1 MKKYLNSV
9 EEVVKAL
16 KEGKKIYDIEC
27 ECYYYMEDNIIY
39 GYYLKLKNIIMNDS
53 IVFNNLKENPKFYT
67 EEPEPLKFEVNR
79 AYKTRNGDKVFLDSK
94 SQIDGKNILL
104 FVGMKQSA
112 YYFATDIKGKYINA
126 IEHPHDIINYWEE
139 EK

>member
-9 EEVVKAL
+9 EEVLKAL
-16 KEGKKIYDIEC
+16 KEGKEVESD
-27 ECYYYMEDNIIY
+27 
-39 GYYLKLKNIIMNDS
+39 NDS
-53 IVFNNLKENPKFYT
+53 CFELVDGWIVETRGNGTKIINSAMFFEDDGYKVYT

>member
-16 KEGKKIYDIEC
+16 KEKRKVIKETESGFIDTYEIINGFIC
-27 ECYYYMEDNIIY
+27 CNGNINVQI
-39 GYYLKLKNIIMNDS
+39 GFQSNRI
-53 IVFNNLKENPKFYT
+53 YT

-79 AYKTRNGDKVFLDSK
+79 AYKNREGKKVFLFKLAENQDYKYYFIGAYGLNFMTYS
-94 SQIDGKNILL
+94 DGKNGSPFETHYNDI
-104 FVGMKQSA
+104 VG
-112 YYFATDIKGKYINA
+112 
-126 IEHPHDIINYWEE
+126 YWDE

>member
-16 KEGKKIYDIEC
+16 NEGIKIYPT
-27 ECYYYMEDNIIY
+27 
-39 GYYLKLKNIIMNDS
+39 GYEEQGYFIQKVDG
-53 IVFNNLKENPKFYT
+53 IVCGFNEGGQRLINVELTFSKDFFYT

-79 AYKTRNGDKVFLDSK
+79 AYKTRNGEKVFLFKIK
-94 SQIDGKNILL
+94 SDDMPFLFIGEHGSSFWSYQNGKCVRDIGEEENDNDI
-104 FVGMKQSA
+104 VG
-112 YYFATDIKGKYINA
+112 
-126 IEHPHDIINYWEE
+126 YWEE